1 LLEEKSIQMD
11 RLSQEIKKRKEE
23 LNRWMTEK
31 MEYSRNEKEMR
42 EKLTM
47 IQYEITKMEE
57 DLRKLTSKVFKI
69 QTIQIN

>member
-1 LLEEKSIQMD
+1 MLEDKSIQMD
-11 RLSQEIKKRKEE
+11 GLSQEIKKRKEE

>member
-1 LLEEKSIQMD
+1 MLEEKSIQMD